1 MMPGVNQEIK
11 RLNVYI
17 EASVVESFCEY
28 CQERGLT
35 KSAAAERIIRD
46 YLYKYFKEKEIES
59 GNRLDIQCVNNARR
73 KRGKH

>member
-28 CQERGLT
+28 CQEIGLT

-46 YLYKYFKEKEIES
+46 YLYKYFKEKKSNLET
-59 GNRLDIQCVNNARR
+59 D
-73 KRGKH
+73 

>member
-1 MMPGVNQEIK
+1 MPRVKQESK

-17 EASVVESFCEY
+17 EASLVDIFCDY

-46 YLYKYFKEKEIES
+46 YLYRYFKEKK
-59 GNRLDIQCVNNARR
+59 DISNLETD
-73 KRGKH
+73 

>member
-1 MMPGVNQEIK
+1 MEMPRAKQEIK

-17 EASVVESFCEY
+17 EASVVESFCDY

-46 YLYKYFKEKEIES
+46 YLYKYFKEKKSNLET
-59 GNRLDIQCVNNARR
+59 D
-73 KRGKH
+73 

>member
-1 MMPGVNQEIK
+1 MPRVKQESK

-17 EASVVESFCEY
+17 EASLVDSFCDY

-46 YLYKYFKEKEIES
+46 YLYKYFKEKKSNLETDQTYS
-59 GNRLDIQCVNNARR
+59 V
-73 KRGKH
+73 

>member
-1 MMPGVNQEIK
+1 MMPRVNQEIK

-17 EASVVESFCEY
+17 EASVVESFCDY

-46 YLYKYFKEKEIES
+46 YLYRYFKSKKKSQIKGQYS
-59 GNRLDIQCVNNARR
+59 DQ
-73 KRGKH
+73 

>member
-1 MMPGVNQEIK
+1 MEMPRAKQEIK

-46 YLYKYFKEKEIES
+46 YLYKYFKEKKSNLET
-59 GNRLDIQCVNNARR
+59 D
-73 KRGKH
+73 

>member
-1 MMPGVNQEIK
+1 MPRVNQESK

-17 EASVVESFCEY
+17 EASLADSFCDY

-46 YLYKYFKEKEIES
+46 YLYKYFKEKKSNLEK
-59 GNRLDIQCVNNARR
+59 D
-73 KRGKH
+73 

>member
-1 MMPGVNQEIK
+1 MMPRVNQEIK

-46 YLYKYFKEKEIES
+46 YLYKYFK
-59 GNRLDIQCVNNARR
+59 
-73 KRGKH
+73 

>member
-1 MMPGVNQEIK
+1 MPGVNQKIK

-46 YLYKYFKEKEIES
+46 YLYKYFKEKKSNLET
-59 GNRLDIQCVNNARR
+59 D
-73 KRGKH
+73 

>member
-1 MMPGVNQEIK
+1 MPRAKQEIK

-17 EASVVESFCEY
+17 EASVVESFCDY

-46 YLYKYFKEKEIES
+46 YLYKYFKEKKSNLET
-59 GNRLDIQCVNNARR
+59 D
-73 KRGKH
+73 

>member
-1 MMPGVNQEIK
+1 MPRAKQEIK

-17 EASVVESFCEY
+17 EASVVESFCDY

-46 YLYKYFKEKEIES
+46 YLYRYFTEKKSNLET
-59 GNRLDIQCVNNARR
+59 D
-73 KRGKH
+73 

>member
-1 MMPGVNQEIK
+1 MPRVKQEIK

-17 EASVVESFCEY
+17 EASLAESFCEY

-46 YLYKYFKEKEIES
+46 YLYKYFKEKKSNLET
-59 GNRLDIQCVNNARR
+59 D
-73 KRGKH
+73 

>member
-1 MMPGVNQEIK
+1 MPRVNQEIK

-17 EASVVESFCEY
+17 EASLVDSFCDY

-46 YLYKYFKEKEIES
+46 YLYRYFTEKKSNLET
-59 GNRLDIQCVNNARR
+59 D
-73 KRGKH
+73 

>member
-1 MMPGVNQEIK
+1 MPRVNQEIK

-17 EASVVESFCEY
+17 ETSVVENFCDY

-46 YLYKYFKEKEIES
+46 YLYRYFTEKKSNLETDWTYS
-59 GNRLDIQCVNNARR
+59 V
-73 KRGKH
+73 

>member
-1 MMPGVNQEIK
+1 MPRAKQESK

-17 EASVVESFCEY
+17 EASLADSFCDY

-46 YLYKYFKEKEIES
+46 YLYRYFTEKEEISNLET
-59 GNRLDIQCVNNARR
+59 D
-73 KRGKH
+73 

>member
-1 MMPGVNQEIK
+1 MPRAKQEIK

-17 EASVVESFCEY
+17 EASVVESFCDY

-46 YLYKYFKEKEIES
+46 YLYKYFKEKKSNLETDQTYS
-59 GNRLDIQCVNNARR
+59 V
-73 KRGKH
+73 

>member
-1 MMPGVNQEIK
+1 MPRVKQESK

-17 EASVVESFCEY
+17 EASLAESFCEY

-46 YLYKYFKEKEIES
+46 YLYRYFKEKK
-59 GNRLDIQCVNNARR
+59 DISNLETD
-73 KRGKH
+73 

>member
-1 MMPGVNQEIK
+1 MPRMNEEIK

-17 EASVVESFCEY
+17 EASVVEIFCDY

-46 YLYKYFKEKEIES
+46 YLYRYFTEKKSNLET
-59 GNRLDIQCVNNARR
+59 D
-73 KRGKH
+73 

>member
-1 MMPGVNQEIK
+1 MWMKMPRVKQESK

-17 EASVVESFCEY
+17 EASLVDSFCDY

-46 YLYKYFKEKEIES
+46 YLYRYFKEKK
-59 GNRLDIQCVNNARR
+59 DISNLETD
-73 KRGKH
+73 

>member
-1 MMPGVNQEIK
+1 MPKVTEEIK

-17 EASVVESFCEY
+17 EASVADSFCDY

-46 YLYKYFKEKEIES
+46 YLCKYFKEKK
-59 GNRLDIQCVNNARR
+59 DISNLETD
-73 KRGKH
+73 

>member
-1 MMPGVNQEIK
+1 MTQMKSNSK

-17 EASVVESFCEY
+17 EASLEDSFCDY

-46 YLYKYFKEKEIES
+46 YLYRYFKGKKESQIKGEDS
-59 GNRLDIQCVNNARR
+59 DQ
-73 KRGKH
+73 

>member
-1 MMPGVNQEIK
+1 MPGVNQEIK

-17 EASVVESFCEY
+17 EASVVESFCDY

-46 YLYKYFKEKEIES
+46 YLYKYFKEKKSNLETDQTYS
-59 GNRLDIQCVNNARR
+59 V
-73 KRGKH
+73 